1 MKKILLIV
9 LCILLTSL
17 LPLTVFADGVET
29 NDTFDMISV
38 QFEEW
43 ILPHL
48 EEISVIVTLILTAIY
63 NMRKNKVLNKFLG
76 TMNNNTVAI
85 AQNSSDMMSQALTNM
100 QTASG
105 VVTGYDTKIAQLLEA
120 YQTTA
125 EDKNRLERELIEMK
139 TFLKTATEAN
149 LEFSNELAEL
159 LNLANIPN
167 FKKEE
172 IGARHLAAIN
182 ALKAAENEV
191 SAKLDEANIAL
202 ESGGIH
208 HDGKEA

>member
-105 VVTGYDTKIAQLLEA
+105 VVTEYDTKITQLLEA

-172 IGARHLAAIN
+172 IGSRHLAAIN

>member
-17 LPLTVFADGVET
+17 LPLTVFADGVES

-105 VVTGYDTKIAQLLEA
+105 VVTEYDTKITQLLEA

-172 IGARHLAAIN
+172 IGSRHLAAIN